1 MSGGPVTQD
10 VWLQCFFYCFVPLFY
25 FIFCFFPCF
34 TSSECF
40 HWIIHNN
47 SHVSLVLQSFPKC
60 KAHQHKLILA
70 IDRSSRCKKKYSKKT
85 ENMRSIISFRTCIL
99 SKGQIYFSVQKCTYQ
114 VTVAWFPSKETAKTY
129 VSCLLTLV
137 WSHPFLRYAILCICD
152 VLWIDIQAEEMGKI
166 ENDLNLF
173 SMKSHQLR
181 GNRDYSNNSW

>member
-1 MSGGPVTQD
+1 MSDYSVFST
-10 VWLQCFFYCFVPLFY
+10 VLCLSFISYSASFFRASPRVNVSTELSTITPMWVLFFKVSPSAKHISISLYLPL
-25 FIFCFFPCF
+25 
-34 TSSECF
+34 TD
-40 HWIIHNN
+40 H
-47 SHVSLVLQSFPKC
+47 LD
-60 KAHQHKLILA
+60 A
-70 IDRSSRCKKKYSKKT
+70 KKKNIKKT

-114 VTVAWFPSKETAKTY
+114 VTVVWFPSKETAKTY

-137 WSHPFLRYAILCICD
+137 WSHPFFLYAILCICD